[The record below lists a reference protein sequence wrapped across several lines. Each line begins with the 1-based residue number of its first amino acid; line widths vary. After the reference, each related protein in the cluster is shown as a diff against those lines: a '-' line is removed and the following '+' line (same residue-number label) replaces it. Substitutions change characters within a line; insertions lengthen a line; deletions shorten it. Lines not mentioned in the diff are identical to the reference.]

1 MSHAGRWIAATA
13 GIALVGAI
21 GVLALRPE
29 PVAVSIAHAERAP
42 LAVTVEEEGRT
53 RVQER
58 YDVSAPIAGWSP
70 RITLEPGDAVRVGDV
85 LVALRPAPASALD
98 PRARAEARAGVER
111 ARAALEAEQARLEA
125 ARATSD
131 FARAENRRV
140 AALHADGQVSE
151 SEVDRAAAEA
161 RRAEAALE
169 SARYAVDVARQEL
182 AAARARLEYAGRTDA
197 PERVPVE
204 SPADGRVLAV
214 HHESQGVVRAGE
226 DLLTVGNPASLEV
239 VVEVLSADAVRIRP
253 GMPVRFHAWG
263 GDTPLEGRVRRV
275 EPSGF
280 TEVSALGVEEQRVRV
295 IADITSPFDE
305 WRRLGDAYRVEAE
318 FILWSGE
325 DVLQIPAIAVF
336 RDGDGHAVY
345 VIRDGVARRQAVEI
359 GHRGGLAVEI
369 RGGLA
374 AGDAVVLQP
383 GDAVEHGVRVER
395 LDGG

>member
-1 MSHAGRWIAATA
+1 MKRAGRWIAATVA
-13 GIALVGAI
+13 LGMLVAIA
-21 GVLALRPE
+21 VLALRPG
-29 PVAVSIAHAERAP
+29 PVPVSIAQAERAP
-42 LAVTVEEEGRT
+42 LAVTIEEEGRT

-70 RITLEPGDAVRVGDV
+70 RITLEPGDAVHAGEV
-85 LVALRPAPASALD
+85 LVALRPAPAAALD

-125 ARATSD
+125 ARATAD
-131 FARAENRRV
+131 FARAEYRRV
-140 AALHADGQVSE
+140 GALHADGQVSE

-214 HHESQGVVRAGE
+214 HHESQGVVQAGQ

-263 GDTPLEGRVRRV
+263 GDTPLDGRVRRV
-275 EPSGF
+275 EPAGF

-295 IADITSPFDE
+295 IADITSPFDR
-305 WRRLGDAYRVEAE
+305 WQRLGDAYRVEAE
-318 FILWSGE
+318 FILWSGA
-325 DVLQIPAIAVF
+325 DVLQIPATAVF
-336 RDGDGHAVY
+336 RLDEGHAVY
-345 VIRDGVARRQAVEI
+345 VVRDGVARRQPVEL
-359 GHRGGLAVEI
+359 GHRGGLAVEV
-369 RGGLA
+369 RDGL
-374 AGDAVVLQP
+374 GPGEPVVLQP
-383 GDAVEHGVRVER
+383 GEAVDEGVRVEP